1 MACTA
6 GVVGLLTSRAL
17 VALSP
22 VTGVVAALANP
33 ALSRALGQWLRLRTV
48 WAPAAMYALLLL
60 SGFHTE
66 QWNVWR
72 HETFRLLPW
81 LGVPLAF
88 GVAVPLTKRQRSG
101 IGLLYVT
108 GFVLVALA
116 TLGQYFLDP
125 AAANK
130 AFGLGQSL
138 PSVTG
143 IFHIH
148 FGLMLALAAFFALLL
163 RHNSHTP
170 GLRLGLLIAAAVC
183 VVTLH
188 LLAYRTGLLVF
199 YVMALLEALRLL
211 LRKRLLLGLG
221 VLFLLVASPLV
232 AYHTLEPVHQRLDA
246 TIWDVQQ
253 IQLGHDINEYSLSR
267 RLAAWQTA
275 LTVAQAHPW
284 LGVGPAD
291 AYQAMMNQYSWKN
304 FGLRPENRVMV
315 HNQYLHQLLSGG
327 IVGLSV
333 WLLVLFGPLMQ
344 PSLRRNPYV
353 YHFLL
358 MEATAMLVDS
368 LLELQ
373 IGFNLFVFLYG
384 FIVVATERRVSQEA
398 ETLKPS
404 ALPTV

>member
-1 MACTA
+1 
-6 GVVGLLTSRAL
+6 VG
-17 VALSP
+17 
-22 VTGVVAALANP
+22 G
-33 ALSRALGQWLRLRTV
+33 
-48 WAPAAMYALLLL
+48 
-60 SGFHTE
+60 
-66 QWNVWR
+66 
-72 HETFRLLPW
+72 
-81 LGVPLAF
+81 
-88 GVAVPLTKRQRSG
+88 AVL
-101 IGLLYVT
+101 IG
-108 GFVLVALA
+108 LA

-148 FGLMLALAAFFALLL
+148 FGLMLALAGFFALLL
-163 RHNSHTP
+163 RREAYASP
-170 GLRLGLLIAAAVC
+170 LLRVGLLMAAGLC
-183 VVTLH
+183 VLTLH

-199 YVMALLEALRLL
+199 YVMLLVRGLHLL
-211 LRKRLLLGLG
+211 LKRRLMLGLG
-221 VLFLLVASPLV
+221 VLLLLVGAPPV
-232 AYHTLEPVHQRLDA
+232 AYYVLEPVRQRANA
-246 TIWDVQQ
+246 TLWDVQQ

-267 RLAAWQTA
+267 RMAAWQTA
-275 LTVAQAHPW
+275 LTIAKAHPW

-291 AYQAMMNQYSWKN
+291 AYQAMMDQYSWKD

-315 HNQYLHQLLSGG
+315 HNQYLHQLLGG
-327 IVGLSV
+327 GVVGLGL
-333 WLLVLFGPLMQ
+333 WLLVLFGPFMQ

-384 FIVVATERRVSQEA
+384 FIIVATERRVTQRT